1 MIVLLFI
8 VFLFRILYLC
18 GFFFYCLYFVIC
30 MNDLIE
36 VLKFLNKVYIICD
49 IVLKFQEISFKFFKD
64 MVDLINKKLYDKVI
78 FISFINDIV
87 IIVGVGLVNVI
98 MVFSDLV

>member
-1 MIVLLFI
+1 
-8 VFLFRILYLC
+8 
-18 GFFFYCLYFVIC
+18 
-30 MNDLIE
+30 
-36 VLKFLNKVYIICD
+36 
-49 IVLKFQEISFKFFKD
+49 

-98 MVFSDLV
+98 MVFSDLVWFYGEYFF